1 MELGIFYLP
10 KSSNISETL
19 ANESD
24 RNTLKTLQEFNCSV
38 GLPLFLMLS
47 SGPSETLL
55 ENRHFLRSNS
65 IRSLQI
71 ENEKGPDRHPIFVN
85 QMYNLV
91 KPLAHPAGFEP
102 TACRLGDEKS
112 VRLGVPFKCLE
123 ALPLLGF

>member
-1 MELGIFYLP
+1 MIINSLRMAWMYCIIGGRWQQVRLYFGCWNRLLFYLP
-10 KSSNISETL
+10 KSSN
-19 ANESD
+19 
-24 RNTLKTLQEFNCSV
+24 F
-38 GLPLFLMLS
+38 FLMLL

-91 KPLAHPAGFEP
+91 KPLAHQ
-102 TACRLGDEKS
+102 TD
-112 VRLGVPFKCLE
+112 
-123 ALPLLGF
+123 